1 MPETKCL
8 EQAETTQRKLVEI
21 LSQVESQETQA
32 RKGFLQEKLPKAL
45 EDRAAKLR
53 EFLHK
58 HVQDLHAGID
68 RLKEKALFEIESSCK
83 ELSLFISS
91 KLSSA
96 AEFEGGFKIWIK
108 SAREALK
115 RFKEE
120 PDRFAKIRWNFD
132 EKKTGL
138 ITKGTGY
145 QKQISDALSRSVA
158 LLDDI
163 LNQFKIDWRGV
174 SEEILKVKIPRFESE
189 SGLMRRLTP
198 SREDKV
204 ASKQLCRESFDFD
217 FELDD
222 DKGRGA
228 NNSRNEI
235 IGQGFGQAKN
245 RPLSSNGEIISLRA
259 IPRSNPTSPGREV
272 GRRAPNN
279 ENIDPLISKETRQAA
294 PANGGYSSEA
304 LKNYRSNNVSPMR
317 NYRVEFP
324 PLAAQTPITT
334 KTPRNRSVGEQID
347 SSLPSRGVGVNPHS
361 ERSEKTSRNNSKS
374 DKDRR
379 EKAYYS
385 RSKELS
391 PARDLSLERLGEDK
405 LTQLTLKKLM
415 CGRHAITLKELSKN
429 RISNLDLTS
438 GDLSDSDLAAICKLL
453 GSAKALKSI
462 KLSKNKIS
470 DEGLSYLCY
479 VLLDS
484 SIGALDLSSNSI
496 SQEGLPFLLKLIRT
510 NKKIRS
516 VNLKR
521 NDFSQKSRE
530 KIIQDFKSLG
540 CVVEL

>member
-1 MPETKCL
+1 M
-8 EQAETTQRKLVEI
+8 TQRKLVEI

-45 EDRAAKLR
+45 EDRATKLR
-53 EFLHK
+53 EFLQK

-68 RLKEKALFEIESSCK
+68 RLKEKALFEIEASCK
-83 ELSLFISS
+83 ELALFISS
-91 KLSSA
+91 KLSAA
-96 AEFEGGFKIWIK
+96 AEFEGGYKIWIK

-115 RFKEE
+115 KFREE
-120 PDRFAKIRWNFD
+120 PDRFGKIRWNFD

-138 ITKGTGY
+138 IIKGTGY
-145 QKQISDALSRSVA
+145 QKQISDALAKSLA

-163 LNQFKIDWRGV
+163 LNQFRIDWRGI
-174 SEEILKVKIPRFESE
+174 SEETLKVRIPRFESE
-189 SGLMRRLTP
+189 SSLMKRLTP
-198 SREDKV
+198 SREDRV

-217 FELDD
+217 FEIEDE
-222 DKGRGA
+222 KCRGV
-228 NNSRNEI
+228 NNSKNEI
-235 IGQGFGQAKN
+235 MGQGFGQQKN
-245 RPLSSNGEIISLRA
+245 RATSSNGEVISLRA
-259 IPRSNPTSPGREV
+259 IPRSNPTSPGREA

-279 ENIDPLISKETRQAA
+279 ENIDPIISKEARQAT
-294 PANGGYSSEA
+294 PTNGAYSTEK

-324 PLAAQTPITT
+324 PLAAQTPITA
-334 KTPRNRSVGEQID
+334 KTPRNRSIGEHID
-347 SSLPSRGVGVNPHS
+347 SSLPSRGFGVHPHS
-361 ERSEKTSRNNSKS
+361 ERSEKNSRNNSKS
-374 DKDRR
+374 DTDRR
-379 EKAYYS
+379 EKVYHS

-391 PARDLSLERLGEDK
+391 PMRDLSIERLGEDR

-479 VLLDS
+479 VLLES
-484 SIGALDLSSNSI
+484 SITVLDLSNNLI

-530 KIIQDFKSLG
+530 KIIQDFKALG